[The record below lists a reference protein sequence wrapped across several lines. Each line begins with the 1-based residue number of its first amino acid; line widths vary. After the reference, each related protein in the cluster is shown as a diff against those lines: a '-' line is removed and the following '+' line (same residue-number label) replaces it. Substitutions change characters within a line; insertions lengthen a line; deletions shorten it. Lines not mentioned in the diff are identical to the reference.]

1 MPIIFHKELKEF
13 HLYNKEI
20 SYIIHILPNG
30 HVGNLYFGKKID
42 PYKTYNHLFEGIYR
56 PLAAYV
62 YEGDNKFSLQNTR
75 QEYPTFGLSDFRKGA
90 FLIKQENGS
99 EISDFKYESHKII
112 EGKLKLKGL
121 PQTYVENKED
131 ATTLEITLLDEVIK
145 SKLKLYFT
153 IFEDRAV
160 ITRSASFL
168 NLSNKSINIEK
179 AMSFNLDLP
188 DSNYNMIQLNGAWG
202 RERHVYDRSIKE
214 GTQGF
219 YSLKGASSAEF
230 NPFLALR
237 RSNTDEF
244 SGEVIGFS
252 LVYSGNFMAEIDVD
266 TYNQTR
272 IMMGIH
278 PDRFS
283 WPLNLNEEF
292 YTPEVV
298 IVYSDKGLNYM
309 SQVYHS
315 LYRECLM
322 RGKWKN
328 SVRPILLNSWEALS
342 FSIDEEKIKELATN
356 ASKLGV
362 ELFVLDD
369 GWFGKRNNDNAG
381 LGDWTVNK
389 EKFPNG
395 LNEIIEYINKLGMDF
410 GIWIE
415 PEMVNKESELYRSHP
430 DWIIHDPNR
439 KPSHTRNQYTLDFS
453 RDEVVDHIY
462 NQIEKLLSDYNI
474 SYVKWDMNRYI
485 TECYS
490 KDKGANLQGT
500 VYHKYILNVY
510 KLYDKLTTRFPNIL
524 FESCS
529 SGGARFDPGM
539 LYYAPQTWTSD
550 NTDAIERIKIQYG
563 SSLVYPLI
571 SMGSHVSES
580 PNQQVF
586 RETALE
592 TRANVAYF
600 GNLGYELDVNNLSD
614 VEKEEI
620 KKQIQ
625 FYKENI
631 EVFQFGK
638 FYRIKN
644 PYNNNISAWMVKSND
659 EKTIILGC
667 YKLLNH
673 ANEGKERVK
682 LFGLDKD
689 GDYKLSYPYEKEFKG
704 DELMNVGISMN
715 DDYFCNSGNDFSSVL
730 YLSLIHI

>member
-99 EISDFKYESHKII
+99 EISEFKYESHKII

-730 YLSLIHI
+730 YLLRKI

>member
-550 NTDAIERIKIQYG
+550 NTDAMERIKIQYG

-600 GNLGYELDVNNLSD
+600 GNLGYELDVNNLWD

-625 FYKENI
+625 FYKENR
-631 EVFQFGK
+631 EVFQFGE

-730 YLSLIHI
+730 YLLRKI

>member
-20 SYIIHILPNG
+20 SCIIHILPNG

-730 YLSLIHI
+730 YLLRKI

>member
-244 SGEVIGFS
+244 SGDVIGFS

-682 LFGLDKD
+682 LSGLDKD

-730 YLSLIHI
+730 YLLRKI

>member
-283 WPLNLNEEF
+283 WPLNLDEEF

-439 KPSHTRNQYTLDFS
+439 KPSNTRNQYTLDFS

-462 NQIEKLLSDYNI
+462 NQIEKLLYDYNI

-510 KLYDKLTTRFPNIL
+510 KLYDKLTTRFPDIL

-550 NTDAIERIKIQYG
+550 NTDAMERIKIQYG

-600 GNLGYELDVNNLSD
+600 GNLGYELDVNKLWD

-625 FYKENI
+625 FYKENR
-631 EVFQFGK
+631 EVFQFGE

-730 YLSLIHI
+730 YLLRKI

>member
-168 NLSNKSINIEK
+168 NLSDKTINIEK

-202 RERHVYDRSIKE
+202 RERHVHDRSIKE

-237 RSNTDEF
+237 RQNTDEF

-252 LVYSGNFMAEIDVD
+252 LVYSGNFMAEVDVD

-415 PEMVNKESELYRSHP
+415 PEMVNKDSELYRSHP

-550 NTDAIERIKIQYG
+550 NTDAMERIKIQYG
-563 SSLVYPLI
+563 SSFVYPLI

-600 GNLGYELDVNNLSD
+600 GNLGYELDVNKLSD

-625 FYKENI
+625 FYKENR
-631 EVFQFGK
+631 EVFQFGE

-644 PYNNNISAWMVKSND
+644 PYNNNISAWMVKSSD

-673 ANEGKERVK
+673 ANEGQERVK

-689 GDYKLSYPYEKEFKG
+689 GDYKLNYPYEKEFKG

-715 DDYFCNSGNDFSSVL
+715 DDYFCNNGNDFSSVL
-730 YLSLIHI
+730 YLLRKI

>member
-510 KLYDKLTTRFPNIL
+510 KLYDKLITRFPNIL

-638 FYRIKN
+638 FYRIRN

-730 YLSLIHI
+730 YLLRKI

>member
-252 LVYSGNFMAEIDVD
+252 LVYSGNFMEEIDVD

-730 YLSLIHI
+730 YLLRKI

>member
-30 HVGNLYFGKKID
+30 HIGNLYFGKKID

-188 DSNYNMIQLNGAWG
+188 DSNYNIIQLNGAWG
-202 RERHVYDRSIKE
+202 RERHVHDRSIKE

-237 RSNTDEF
+237 RPNTDEF

-272 IMMGIH
+272 IIMGIH
-278 PDRFS
+278 PERFS

-415 PEMVNKESELYRSHP
+415 PEMVNKDSELYRSHP

-510 KLYDKLTTRFPNIL
+510 KLYDKLTTRFPDIL

-550 NTDAIERIKIQYG
+550 NTDAMERIKIQYG

-625 FYKENI
+625 FYKENR
-631 EVFQFGK
+631 EVFQFGE

-730 YLSLIHI
+730 YLLRKI

>member
-202 RERHVYDRSIKE
+202 RERHVHDRSIKE

-237 RSNTDEF
+237 RPNTDEF

-252 LVYSGNFMAEIDVD
+252 LVYSGNFMSEIDVD

-278 PDRFS
+278 PERFS

-381 LGDWTVNK
+381 LGDWNVNK

-415 PEMVNKESELYRSHP
+415 PEMVNKDSELYRSHP

-453 RDEVVDHIY
+453 KDEVVDHIY
-462 NQIEKLLSDYNI
+462 NQIEKLLSDYSI

-550 NTDAIERIKIQYG
+550 NTDAMERIKIQYG

-586 RETALE
+586 RETTLE

-600 GNLGYELDVNNLSD
+600 GNLGYELDGNNLWD

-625 FYKENI
+625 FYKENR
-631 EVFQFGK
+631 EVFQFGE

-730 YLSLIHI
+730 YLLRKI

>member
-90 FLIKQENGS
+90 FLIKQENSS

-168 NLSNKSINIEK
+168 NLSNKTINIEK

-202 RERHVYDRSIKE
+202 RERHVHDRSIKE

-237 RSNTDEF
+237 RPNTDEF

-415 PEMVNKESELYRSHP
+415 PEMVNKDSELYRSHP

-490 KDKGANLQGT
+490 KDKGAILQGT

-510 KLYDKLTTRFPNIL
+510 KLYDKLTTRFPDIL

-550 NTDAIERIKIQYG
+550 NTDAMERIKIQYG

-600 GNLGYELDVNNLSD
+600 GNLGYELDVNKLSD

-625 FYKENI
+625 FYKENR
-631 EVFQFGK
+631 EVFQFGE

-704 DELMNVGISMN
+704 DELMNVGILIN
-715 DDYFCNSGNDFSSVL
+715 NEYFCNSGNDFSSVL
-730 YLSLIHI
+730 YLLRKI

>member
-42 PYKTYNHLFEGIYR
+42 PYKTYNNLFEGIYR

-244 SGEVIGFS
+244 SGEVIGVS

-510 KLYDKLTTRFPNIL
+510 KLYDKLITRFPNIL

-730 YLSLIHI
+730 YLLRKI

>member
-62 YEGDNKFSLQNTR
+62 YEGDNKFSLQDTR
-75 QEYPTFGLSDFRKGA
+75 QEYPTFGISDFRKGA

-99 EISDFKYESHKII
+99 EISDFKYESHRII

-168 NLSNKSINIEK
+168 NLSNKTINIEK

-237 RSNTDEF
+237 RPNTDEF

-278 PDRFS
+278 PERFS

-322 RGKWKN
+322 RGKWKD

-510 KLYDKLTTRFPNIL
+510 KLYDKLTTRFPDIL

-550 NTDAIERIKIQYG
+550 NTDAMERIKIQYG
-563 SSLVYPLI
+563 SSLVYHLI

-600 GNLGYELDVNNLSD
+600 GNLGYELDVNKLSD
-614 VEKEEI
+614 NEKEEI

-625 FYKENI
+625 FYKENR
-631 EVFQFGK
+631 EVFQFGE

-659 EKTIILGC
+659 EDTIILGC

-682 LFGLDKD
+682 LFGLDKN

-730 YLSLIHI
+730 YLLRKI

>member
-202 RERHVYDRSIKE
+202 RERHVHDRSIKE

-237 RSNTDEF
+237 RPNTDEF

-252 LVYSGNFMAEIDVD
+252 LVYSGNFMSEIDVD

-586 RETALE
+586 RETTLE

-600 GNLGYELDVNNLSD
+600 GNLGYELDVNNLWD

-730 YLSLIHI
+730 YLLRKI

>member
-1 MPIIFHKELKEF
+1 MPIIFHKELNEF

-439 KPSHTRNQYTLDFS
+439 KPSNTRNQYTLDFS

-614 VEKEEI
+614 VQKEEI

-730 YLSLIHI
+730 YLLRKI

>member
-145 SKLKLYFT
+145 SKLNLYFT

-237 RSNTDEF
+237 RPNTDEF

-278 PDRFS
+278 PERFS

-322 RGKWKN
+322 RGKWKD

-381 LGDWTVNK
+381 LGDWNVNK

-415 PEMVNKESELYRSHP
+415 PEMVNKDSELYRSHP

-510 KLYDKLTTRFPNIL
+510 KLYDKLTTRFPDIL

-550 NTDAIERIKIQYG
+550 NTDAMERIKIQYG

-625 FYKENI
+625 FYKENR
-631 EVFQFGK
+631 EVFQFGE

-730 YLSLIHI
+730 YLLRKI

>member
-145 SKLKLYFT
+145 GKLKLYFT

-168 NLSNKSINIEK
+168 NLSDKTINIEK

-202 RERHVYDRSIKE
+202 RERHVHDRSIKE

-237 RSNTDEF
+237 RRNTDEF

-252 LVYSGNFMAEIDVD
+252 LVYSGNFMAEVDVD

-381 LGDWTVNK
+381 LGDWIVNK

-415 PEMVNKESELYRSHP
+415 PEMVNKDSELYRAHSN
-430 DWIIHDPNR
+430 WIIHDPNR

-453 RDEVVDHIY
+453 SDEVVDHIY

-510 KLYDKLTTRFPNIL
+510 KLYDKLTTRFPDIL

-550 NTDAIERIKIQYG
+550 NTDAMERIKIQYG

-600 GNLGYELDVNNLSD
+600 GNLGYELDVNKLWD

-625 FYKENI
+625 FYKENR

-644 PYNNNISAWMVKSND
+644 PYNNNISTWMVKSND

-730 YLSLIHI
+730 YLLRKI

>member
-168 NLSNKSINIEK
+168 NLSNKTINIEK

-730 YLSLIHI
+730 YLLRKI

>member
-168 NLSNKSINIEK
+168 NLSDKTINIEK

-237 RSNTDEF
+237 RRNTDEF

-252 LVYSGNFMAEIDVD
+252 LVYSGNFMAEVDVD

-322 RGKWKN
+322 RGRWRN

-342 FSIDEEKIKELATN
+342 FSIDEEKIKKLATN

-381 LGDWTVNK
+381 LGDWIVNK

-415 PEMVNKESELYRSHP
+415 PEMVNKDSELYRAHP

-510 KLYDKLTTRFPNIL
+510 KLYDKLTTRFPDIL

-550 NTDAIERIKIQYG
+550 NTDAMERIKIQYG

-600 GNLGYELDVNNLSD
+600 GNLGYELDVNKLSY

-625 FYKENI
+625 FYKENR
-631 EVFQFGK
+631 EVFQFGE

-644 PYNNNISAWMVKSND
+644 PYNNNISSWMVKSND

-673 ANEGKERVK
+673 ANEGQERVK

-689 GDYKLSYPYEKEFKG
+689 GDYKLNYPYEKEFKG

-715 DDYFCNSGNDFSSVL
+715 DDYFCNNGNDFSSVL
-730 YLSLIHI
+730 YLLRKI

>member
-415 PEMVNKESELYRSHP
+415 PEMVNKDSELYRFHP
-430 DWIIHDPNR
+430 DWIIHAPNR

-550 NTDAIERIKIQYG
+550 NTDAMERIKIQYG

-600 GNLGYELDVNNLSD
+600 GNLGYELDVNKLSD

-625 FYKENI
+625 FYKENR
-631 EVFQFGK
+631 EVFQFGE

-730 YLSLIHI
+730 YLLRKI

>member
-1 MPIIFHKELKEF
+1 
-13 HLYNKEI
+13 
-20 SYIIHILPNG
+20 
-30 HVGNLYFGKKID
+30 
-42 PYKTYNHLFEGIYR
+42 
-56 PLAAYV
+56 
-62 YEGDNKFSLQNTR
+62 
-75 QEYPTFGLSDFRKGA
+75 
-90 FLIKQENGS
+90 
-99 EISDFKYESHKII
+99 
-112 EGKLKLKGL
+112 
-121 PQTYVENKED
+121 
-131 ATTLEITLLDEVIK
+131 
-145 SKLKLYFT
+145 
-153 IFEDRAV
+153 
-160 ITRSASFL
+160 
-168 NLSNKSINIEK
+168 
-179 AMSFNLDLP
+179 
-188 DSNYNMIQLNGAWG
+188 
-202 RERHVYDRSIKE
+202 
-214 GTQGF
+214 
-219 YSLKGASSAEF
+219 
-230 NPFLALR
+230 
-237 RSNTDEF
+237 
-244 SGEVIGFS
+244 
-252 LVYSGNFMAEIDVD
+252 
-266 TYNQTR
+266 
-272 IMMGIH
+272 
-278 PDRFS
+278 
-283 WPLNLNEEF
+283 
-292 YTPEVV
+292 
-298 IVYSDKGLNYM
+298 M

-369 GWFGKRNNDNAG
+369 GWFGKRNNDNVFG

-415 PEMVNKESELYRSHP
+415 PEMVNKDSELYRSHP

-510 KLYDKLTTRFPNIL
+510 KLYDKLTTRFPDIL

-550 NTDAIERIKIQYG
+550 NTDAMERIKIQYG

-625 FYKENI
+625 FYKENR
-631 EVFQFGK
+631 EVFQFGE

-689 GDYKLSYPYEKEFKG
+689 GDYKLSYPYEKKN
-704 DELMNVGISMN
+704 LRVMN
-715 DDYFCNSGNDFSSVL
+715 L
-730 YLSLIHI
+730 

>member
-202 RERHVYDRSIKE
+202 RERHVHDRSIKE

-237 RSNTDEF
+237 RPNTDEF

-278 PDRFS
+278 PERFS

-415 PEMVNKESELYRSHP
+415 PEMVNKDSELYRSHP

-550 NTDAIERIKIQYG
+550 NTDAMERIKIQYG

-586 RETALE
+586 RETTLE

-600 GNLGYELDVNNLSD
+600 GNLGYELDVNNLWD

-625 FYKENI
+625 FYKENR
-631 EVFQFGK
+631 EVFQFGE

-730 YLSLIHI
+730 YLLRKI

>member
-160 ITRSASFL
+160 ITRSASFF

-237 RSNTDEF
+237 RPNTDEF

-278 PDRFS
+278 PERFS

-415 PEMVNKESELYRSHP
+415 PEMVNKDSELYRFHP

-550 NTDAIERIKIQYG
+550 NTDAMERIKIQYG

-600 GNLGYELDVNNLSD
+600 GNLGYELDVNKLSD

-625 FYKENI
+625 FYKENR
-631 EVFQFGK
+631 EVFQFGE

-730 YLSLIHI
+730 YLLRKI

>member
-179 AMSFNLDLP
+179 TMSFNLDLP

-730 YLSLIHI
+730 YLLRKI

>member
-415 PEMVNKESELYRSHP
+415 PEMVNKDSELYRSHP

-550 NTDAIERIKIQYG
+550 NTDAMERIKIQYG

-600 GNLGYELDVNNLSD
+600 GNLGYELDVNNLWD

-625 FYKENI
+625 FYKENR
-631 EVFQFGK
+631 EVFQFGE

-730 YLSLIHI
+730 YLLRKI

>member
-237 RSNTDEF
+237 RPNTDEF

-415 PEMVNKESELYRSHP
+415 PEMVNKDSELYRSHP

-730 YLSLIHI
+730 YLLRKI

>member
-202 RERHVYDRSIKE
+202 RERHVHDRSIKE

-219 YSLKGASSAEF
+219 YSLKGASSTEF

-237 RSNTDEF
+237 RPNTDEF

-252 LVYSGNFMAEIDVD
+252 LVYSGNFMSEIDVD

-278 PDRFS
+278 PERFS

-381 LGDWTVNK
+381 LGDWNVNK

-415 PEMVNKESELYRSHP
+415 PEMVNKDSELYRSHP

-453 RDEVVDHIY
+453 KDEVVDHIY
-462 NQIEKLLSDYNI
+462 NQIEKLLSDYSI

-550 NTDAIERIKIQYG
+550 NTDAMERIKIQYG

-586 RETALE
+586 RETTLE

-600 GNLGYELDVNNLSD
+600 GNLGYELDVNNLWD

-625 FYKENI
+625 FYKENR
-631 EVFQFGK
+631 EVFQFGE

-730 YLSLIHI
+730 YLLRKI

>member
-30 HVGNLYFGKKID
+30 HIGNLYFGKKID

-168 NLSNKSINIEK
+168 NLSNKTINIEK

-202 RERHVYDRSIKE
+202 RERHVHDRSIKE

-237 RSNTDEF
+237 RPNTDEF

-272 IMMGIH
+272 ILMGIH
-278 PDRFS
+278 PERLS

-292 YTPEVV
+292 YTPDVV

-309 SQVYHS
+309 IQVYHS

-415 PEMVNKESELYRSHP
+415 PEMVNKDSELYRSHP

-510 KLYDKLTTRFPNIL
+510 KLYDKLTTRFPDIL

-550 NTDAIERIKIQYG
+550 NTDAMERIKIQYG

-625 FYKENI
+625 FYKENR
-631 EVFQFGK
+631 EVFQFGE

-730 YLSLIHI
+730 YLLRKI

>member
-168 NLSNKSINIEK
+168 NLSNKTINIEK

-202 RERHVYDRSIKE
+202 RERHVHDRSIKE

-237 RSNTDEF
+237 RPNTDEF

-415 PEMVNKESELYRSHP
+415 PEMVNKDSELYRSHP

-453 RDEVVDHIY
+453 KDEVVDHIY

-571 SMGSHVSES
+571 SIGSHVSES

-625 FYKENI
+625 FYKENR
-631 EVFQFGK
+631 EVFQFGE

-715 DDYFCNSGNDFSSVL
+715 NYYFCNSGNDFSSVL
-730 YLSLIHI
+730 YLLRKI

>member
-283 WPLNLNEEF
+283 WPLNLDEEF

-381 LGDWTVNK
+381 LGDWIVNK

-415 PEMVNKESELYRSHP
+415 PEMVNKDSELYRAHP
-430 DWIIHDPNR
+430 NWIIHDPNR

-510 KLYDKLTTRFPNIL
+510 KLYDKLTTRFPDIL

-550 NTDAIERIKIQYG
+550 NTDAMERIKIQYG

-600 GNLGYELDVNNLSD
+600 GNLGYELDVNKLSD
-614 VEKEEI
+614 NEKEEI

-625 FYKENI
+625 FYKENR
-631 EVFQFGK
+631 EVFQFGE

-704 DELMNVGISMN
+704 DEIMNVGISMN

-730 YLSLIHI
+730 YLLRKI

>member
-415 PEMVNKESELYRSHP
+415 PEMVNKDSELYRSHP

-730 YLSLIHI
+730 YLLRKI

>member
-415 PEMVNKESELYRSHP
+415 PEMVNKDSELYRSHP

-704 DELMNVGISMN
+704 DEIMNVGISMN

-730 YLSLIHI
+730 YLLRKI

>member
-600 GNLGYELDVNNLSD
+600 GNLGYELDVNKLWD

-625 FYKENI
+625 FYKENR
-631 EVFQFGK
+631 EVFQFGE

-730 YLSLIHI
+730 YLLRKI

>member
-168 NLSNKSINIEK
+168 NLSDKTINIEK

-202 RERHVYDRSIKE
+202 RERHVHDRSIKE

-237 RSNTDEF
+237 RQNTDEF

-252 LVYSGNFMAEIDVD
+252 LVYSGNFMAEVDVD

-381 LGDWTVNK
+381 LGDWIVNK

-415 PEMVNKESELYRSHP
+415 PEMVNKDSEFYRSHP

-490 KDKGANLQGT
+490 KDKGANSQGT

-510 KLYDKLTTRFPNIL
+510 KLYDKLTARFPDIL

-550 NTDAIERIKIQYG
+550 NTDAMERIKIQYG

-600 GNLGYELDVNNLSD
+600 GNLGYELDVNKLSD

-625 FYKENI
+625 FYKENR
-631 EVFQFGK
+631 EVFQFGE

-644 PYNNNISAWMVKSND
+644 PYNNNISAWMVKSSD

-673 ANEGKERVK
+673 ANEGQERVK

-689 GDYKLSYPYEKEFKG
+689 GDYKLNYPYEKEFKG

-715 DDYFCNSGNDFSSVL
+715 DDYFCNNGNDFSSVL
-730 YLSLIHI
+730 YLLRKI

>member
-168 NLSNKSINIEK
+168 NLSNKTINIEK

-237 RSNTDEF
+237 RPNTDEF

-278 PDRFS
+278 PERFS

-415 PEMVNKESELYRSHP
+415 PEMVNKDSELYRFHP

-550 NTDAIERIKIQYG
+550 NTDAMERIKIQYG

-600 GNLGYELDVNNLSD
+600 GNLGYELDVNKLSD

-625 FYKENI
+625 FYKENR
-631 EVFQFGK
+631 EVFQFGE

-730 YLSLIHI
+730 YLLRKI

>member
-62 YEGDNKFSLQNTR
+62 YEEDNKFSLQNTR

-121 PQTYVENKED
+121 PQTYVENKDD

-168 NLSNKSINIEK
+168 NLSNKTINIEK

-202 RERHVYDRSIKE
+202 RERHVHDRSIKE

-237 RSNTDEF
+237 RPNTDEF

-278 PDRFS
+278 PERFS

-315 LYRECLM
+315 LYKECLM

-415 PEMVNKESELYRSHP
+415 PEMVNKDSELYRSHP

-510 KLYDKLTTRFPNIL
+510 KLYDKLTTRFPDIL

-550 NTDAIERIKIQYG
+550 NTDAMERIKIQYG

-600 GNLGYELDVNNLSD
+600 GNLGYELDVNKLSD
-614 VEKEEI
+614 NEKEEI

-625 FYKENI
+625 FYKENR
-631 EVFQFGK
+631 EVFQFGE

-704 DELMNVGISMN
+704 DEIMNVGISMN

-730 YLSLIHI
+730 YLLRKI

>member
-168 NLSNKSINIEK
+168 NLSNKTINIEK

-237 RSNTDEF
+237 RPNTDEF

-278 PDRFS
+278 PEIFS

-415 PEMVNKESELYRSHP
+415 PEMVNKDSELYRFHP
-430 DWIIHDPNR
+430 DWIIHAPNR

-490 KDKGANLQGT
+490 KDKGTNLQGT

-550 NTDAIERIKIQYG
+550 NTDAMERIKIQYG

-600 GNLGYELDVNNLSD
+600 GNLGYELDVNKLSD

-625 FYKENI
+625 FYKENR
-631 EVFQFGK
+631 EVFQFGE

-730 YLSLIHI
+730 YLLRKI